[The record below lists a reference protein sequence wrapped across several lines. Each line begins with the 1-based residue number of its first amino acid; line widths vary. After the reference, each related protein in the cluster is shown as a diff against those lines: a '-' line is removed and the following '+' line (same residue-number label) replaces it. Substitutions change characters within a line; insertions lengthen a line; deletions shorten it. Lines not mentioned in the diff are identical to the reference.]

1 MLALLLSCFRRE
13 SIPFGRPYGPV
24 ITKKLRLTMTYKK
37 YCEDCR
43 HFRPAMG
50 HVGEGALSFG
60 RCLVAPVS
68 GDHFVARIL
77 DVGGYASIQRGADYL
92 CGPEGKNFEPIDPV
106 APTDPVAP

>member
-1 MLALLLSCFRRE
+1 MY
-13 SIPFGRPYGPV
+13 PGGPGGSV
-24 ITKKLRLTMTYKK
+24 DNQQGIDMTDKK

-43 HFRPAMG
+43 YFRPALG

-77 DVGGYASIQRGADYL
+77 DIGGYASIQRGADYL
-92 CGPEGKNFEPIDPV
+92 CGPEGKNFKPIEVDK
-106 APTDPVAP
+106 

>member
-1 MLALLLSCFRRE
+1 
-13 SIPFGRPYGPV
+13 
-24 ITKKLRLTMTYKK
+24 MTDKK

-43 HFRPAMG
+43 HFRLAVG
-50 HVGEGALSFG
+50 HVGEGAFQFG

-92 CGPEGKNFEPIDPV
+92 CGPEGKNWELIDPV
-106 APTDPVAP
+106 AP

>member
-1 MLALLLSCFRRE
+1 
-13 SIPFGRPYGPV
+13 
-24 ITKKLRLTMTYKK
+24 MTVKK

-50 HVGEGALSFG
+50 HVGEGNLSFG
-60 RCLVAPVS
+60 RCLVAPGD

-77 DVGGYASIQRGADYL
+77 DVGGYASIQRAAEYL